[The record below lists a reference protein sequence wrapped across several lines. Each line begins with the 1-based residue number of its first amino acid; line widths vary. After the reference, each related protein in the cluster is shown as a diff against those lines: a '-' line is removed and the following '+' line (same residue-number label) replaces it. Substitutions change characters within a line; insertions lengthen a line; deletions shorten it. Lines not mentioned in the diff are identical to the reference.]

1 MIEMKPNHNFSG
13 LMTYP
18 KTKQAQVLWVFLQ
31 G

>member
-1 MIEMKPNHNFSG
+1 MIEMKPIQNLFG
-13 LMTYP
+13 LMTFP